1 MMSKPLSRRTFLQ
14 NSALYSTALPLT
26 LMELGHQDAL
36 HERLNIGIIGVANRG
51 GDNLNGV
58 AHQNI
63 VALCDIDENYLGRAK
78 QRFPEAK
85 TFYDYRKML
94 EMKGLDAVVI
104 STPDHHHAPATAMAL
119 RAGLHVYCEKPLT
132 HTVSE
137 ARLVAQLAKKHR
149 RATQMG
155 TQIHAENN
163 YRRVVEIISSGA
175 IGSVKEV
182 HTWVGKAWSGKDK
195 PTDTPPVPSNIHWDE
210 WLGPATER
218 PYHPDYIPG
227 KWRGYWDFGGGTLGD
242 MACHHMDLP
251 FWALGLRYPTTVS
264 AEGPAVHPYATP
276 PWIMVHYT
284 FPARGKMPPVR
295 LTWYD
300 GDRPPAI
307 LQEKS
312 LPNWGAGNLFMGEKG
327 MLFAD
332 YGQYKL
338 LPEADFK
345 DFTPP
350 AQTIANSVGHYNE
363 WIQACRTG
371 SPTTCN
377 FDYSGALTEAVLLG
391 NVAYRTGKTLEWDA
405 KHLKA
410 KNCPEADTFIHAT
423 YRKGWKI

>member
-1 MMSKPLSRRTFLQ
+1 MSKLLSRRTFLQ
-14 NSALYSTALPLT
+14 NSALFSTVLPLG
-26 LMELGHQDAL
+26 LLELERQDSI

-63 VALCDIDENYLGRAK
+63 VALCDIDENYLGSAK
-78 QRFPEAK
+78 QRFPNAK

-119 RAGLHVYCEKPLT
+119 LAGLHVYCEKPLT

-163 YRRVVEIISSGA
+163 YRRVVEIINSGA
-175 IGSVKEV
+175 IGDVTEV

-195 PTDTPPVPSNIHWDE
+195 PTDTPPLPSNIHWDE

-218 PYHPDYIPG
+218 PYHPDYIPA

-251 FWALGLRYPTTVS
+251 FWALGLRYPTTIS
-264 AEGPAVHPYATP
+264 AEGPEVHPYATP

-284 FPARGKMPPVR
+284 FSARGKMPPVR

-307 LQEKS
+307 LKEKN
-312 LPNWGAGNLFMGEKG
+312 LPNWGGGNLFIGEKG
-327 MLFAD
+327 MLLAD
-332 YGQYKL
+332 YGRYKL
-338 LPEADFK
+338 LPETDFK
-345 DFTPP
+345 GFTPP
-350 AQTIANSVGHYNE
+350 AQTITNSIGHYNE

-377 FDYSGALTEAVLLG
+377 FDYSGALTESVLLG

-405 KHLKA
+405 KRLKA
-410 KNCPEADTFIHAT
+410 KNCPEADALIHAT